1 MLCTSSTRTARWA
14 AGRAGVAV
22 GVAVVIGLT
31 ACASKPESGTAR
43 PREIG
48 SYATARSFAADDGAT
63 AAWPQDSWWQRYGD
77 SQLDRIVGEALAGSP
92 TLAAAAARLRNAEAT
107 VQQSHSALLPD
118 VSAQAKVDKEKQ
130 SYNYLTPPAFTP
142 KGWRPAGQA
151 SLDFSYE
158 LDFWGKNRAA
168 LAAATSEAEAARADA
183 AQSRLVLS
191 TSVVDAYA
199 DLARLYA
206 ERDCASAALD
216 VRTKTAALFTDR
228 KAEGLETE
236 GAVQQAIER
245 RGSSKADLLSIDE
258 SIALTRN
265 RIAALIGAGPDRA
278 LSITRPAV
286 AIDQRFGLPPDVT
299 LQLLAR
305 RPDIVVARLRAQAAA
320 KRIDVAAA
328 QFYPDISLSAVIGM
342 QSLGLN
348 LLTKSGSVFGNVG
361 PAISLPIFNA
371 GRLRGQYR
379 GAQATYDEAV
389 ANYDDTLVKA
399 LHDVADAAV
408 SDRALQPRIDATK
421 AAWVAAARAR
431 DSIKARYEGGLSN
444 YLDVLSSED
453 SLIDAQRQLADI
465 QARAF
470 TLDIALTRALGGGY
484 TSDADSSRPSQHSKA
499 ESQ

>member
-1 MLCTSSTRTARWA
+1 MLCRSLTRSIRWLG
-14 AGRAGVAV
+14 GRAGRFV
-22 GVAVVIGLT
+22 GAAVVVGLA
-31 ACASKPESGTAR
+31 ACASKPDSGTAR

-48 SYATARSFAADDGAT
+48 GYATARSLAAAGGS
-63 AAWPQDSWWQRYGD
+63 AAEWPQDRWWHRYGD
-77 SQLDRIVGEALAGSP
+77 AQLDRLVGEALDGSP
-92 TLAAAAARLRNAEAT
+92 SLAAAAARLRNAEAT
-107 VQQSHSALLPD
+107 VQQSHAALWPD
-118 VSAQAKVDKEKQ
+118 VSAQGKVDKEKQ
-130 SYNYLTPPAFTP
+130 SYNYLTPPAFLP

-168 LAAATSEAEAARADA
+168 LAAATSEADAARADA
-183 AQSRLVLS
+183 AQSRLVLA

-216 VRTKTAALFTDR
+216 VRTRTANLFADR

-236 GAVQQAIER
+236 GAAQQAIER
-245 RGSSKADLLSIDE
+245 RESSNADLLSIDE

-278 LSITRPAV
+278 LSITRPTV
-286 AIDQRFGLPPDVT
+286 SIDQRFGLPPDVT

-328 QFYPDISLSAVIGM
+328 AFYPDVSLSAVIGM

-348 LLTKSGSVFGNVG
+348 LLTNSGSVFGNVG

-408 SDRALQPRIDATK
+408 SERALQPRIDATK
-421 AAWVAAARAR
+421 AAWVAAAHAR
-431 DSIKARYEGGLSN
+431 DSVRERYEGGLAS

-465 QARAF
+465 ESRAF
-470 TLDIALTRALGGGY
+470 TLDIALIRALGGGY
-484 TSDADSSRPSQHSKA
+484 RSNVNPSHSS
-499 ESQ
+499 

>member
-1 MLCTSSTRTARWA
+1 MLCRSSTRGAGPLARRA
-14 AGRAGVAV
+14 ARVAGI
-22 GVAVVIGLT
+22 AVVLALT
-31 ACASKPESGTAR
+31 ACVSKPDSGTAR
-43 PREIG
+43 PKEIG
-48 SYATARSFAADDGAT
+48 GYATAHSFAVEEGST
-63 AAWPQDSWWQRYGD
+63 AAWPQDRWWERYGD
-77 SQLDRIVGEALAGSP
+77 AQLDQLVGDALDGAP

-107 VQQSHSALLPD
+107 VQQSHAALFPD
-118 VSAQAKVDKEKQ
+118 LSAQAKVDKEKQ
-130 SYNYLTPPAFTP
+130 SYHYLTPPAFTP

-168 LAAATSEAEAARADA
+168 LAAATSEAEAAQADA

-216 VRTKTAALFTDR
+216 VRMKTAALFVDR

-245 RGSSKADLLSIDE
+245 RDSSQADVLSIDE

-278 LSITRPAV
+278 LSMTRPSV
-286 AIDQRFGLPPDVT
+286 AIDQRFGLPRDVT

-328 QFYPDISLSAVIGM
+328 QFYPDVSLSAVIGM

-348 LLTKSGSVFGNVG
+348 LLTKSGSLFGNVG

-431 DSIKARYEGGLSN
+431 DSIKARYEGGLAS

-465 QARAF
+465 QSRAF
-470 TLDIALTRALGGGY
+470 TLDVALARALGGGFNA
-484 TSDADSSRPSQHSKA
+484 DANPAHSS
-499 ESQ
+499 

>member
-1 MLCTSSTRTARWA
+1 MLCASSTKRARRLARRA
-14 AGRAGVAV
+14 AWVAGVAI
-22 GVAVVIGLT
+22 AVGLT
-31 ACASKPESGTAR
+31 ACASKPDSGTAR
-43 PREIG
+43 PKDIG
-48 SYATARSFAADDGAT
+48 SYATARSFAAEDGLT
-63 AAWPQDSWWQRYGD
+63 TAWPQDRWWARYGD
-77 SQLDRIVGEALAGSP
+77 AQLDRLVGEALDGAPS
-92 TLAAAAARLRNAEAT
+92 LAAAAARLRNADAT
-107 VQQSHSALLPD
+107 VQQSHAALFPEI
-118 VSAQAKVDKEKQ
+118 SAQAKVDKEKQ
-130 SYNYLTPPAFTP
+130 SYNYLTPPGLTP
-142 KGWRPAGQA
+142 KGWRPVGQG

-168 LAAATSEAEAARADA
+168 LAAATSDAEAAQADA

-199 DLARLYA
+199 DLARFYA

-216 VRTKTAALFTDR
+216 VRAKTAALFVDR

-245 RGSSKADLLSIDE
+245 RDSSQASLLSIDE

-278 LSITRPAV
+278 LNITRPSV
-286 AIDQRFGLPPDVT
+286 AIDQRFGLPRDVT

-305 RPDIVVARLRAQAAA
+305 RPDIVAARLRAQAAA

-328 QFYPDISLSAVIGM
+328 QFYPDVSLSAVIGM

-348 LLTKSGSVFGNVG
+348 LLTKSGSLFGNVG

-379 GAQATYDEAV
+379 GAQANYDEAV

-408 SDRALQPRIDATK
+408 SDRVLQPRIDATK
-421 AAWVAAARAR
+421 AAWVAATRAR
-431 DSIKARYEGGLSN
+431 DSIKERYEGGLSS

-465 QARAF
+465 QSRAF
-470 TLDIALTRALGGGY
+470 TLDVALIRALGGGFRA
-484 TSDADSSRPSQHSKA
+484 DADADPSHSS
-499 ESQ
+499 

>member
-1 MLCTSSTRTARWA
+1 MSSTRMARRLAGGARWA
-14 AGRAGVAV
+14 V
-22 GVAVVIGLT
+22 GIAVVVGLA
-31 ACASKPESGTAR
+31 ACASRPDSGTAR
-43 PREIG
+43 PKEIG
-48 SYATARSFAADDGAT
+48 SYATARSFAVADGAA
-63 AAWPQDSWWQRYGD
+63 AAWPRDRWWQRYGD
-77 SQLDRIVGEALAGSP
+77 AQLDGLVDEALAGAPS
-92 TLAAAAARLRNAEAT
+92 LAAAAARLRNADAA
-107 VQQSHSALLPD
+107 VQQSHAALFPEI
-118 VSAQAKVDKEKQ
+118 SAQAKVDKEKQ
-130 SYNYLTPPAFTP
+130 SYHYLTPPAFTP

-158 LDFWGKNRAA
+158 LDFWGKNRAS

-183 AQSRLVLS
+183 AQSRLVLA

-206 ERDCASAALD
+206 ERDCASAAFD
-216 VRTKTAALFTDR
+216 VRTKTAALFADR

-236 GAVQQAIER
+236 GAAQQAIER
-245 RGSSKADLLSIDE
+245 RDSSKADLLSIDE

-278 LSITRPAV
+278 LSLERPTV
-286 AIDQRFGLPPDVT
+286 AIDRRFGLPPDVT

-305 RPDIVVARLRAQAAA
+305 RPDVVVAKLRAQAAA

-328 QFYPDISLSAVIGM
+328 QFYPDVNLSAVIGM

-348 LLTKSGSVFGNVG
+348 MLTKSGSLFGNVG

-408 SDRALQPRIDATK
+408 SARALQPRIDATK

-431 DSIKARYEGGLSN
+431 DSIKERYEGGLSN

-453 SLIDAQRQLADI
+453 SLIGAQRQLADI

-470 TLDIALTRALGGGY
+470 TLDIELIRALGGGY
-484 TSDADSSRPSQHSKA
+484 RSDAQPSHSS
-499 ESQ
+499 

>member
-1 MLCTSSTRTARWA
+1 MLSASSTRGARRLARRAGWA
-14 AGRAGVAV
+14 AGVA
-22 GVAVVIGLT
+22 AVLALA
-31 ACASKPESGTAR
+31 ACASKPDSGTAA
-43 PREIG
+43 PKAIG
-48 SYATARSFAADDGAT
+48 SYATARSFAGEGGST
-63 AAWPQDSWWQRYGD
+63 AAWPQDRWWERYGD
-77 SQLDRIVGEALAGSP
+77 AQLDRLMGEALDGAP

-107 VQQSHSALLPD
+107 VQQSHAALFPEI
-118 VSAQAKVDKEKQ
+118 SAQAKVDKEKQ
-130 SYNYLTPPAFTP
+130 SYNYLTPPAFAP
-142 KGWRPAGQA
+142 KGWRPAGQG

-158 LDFWGKNRAA
+158 LDFWGKNRAS

-216 VRTKTAALFTDR
+216 VRTKTATLFTDR

-236 GAVQQAIER
+236 GAVQQAVGR
-245 RGSSKADLLSIDE
+245 RDSSQADLLSIDE

-278 LSITRPAV
+278 LSIARPTV

-328 QFYPDISLSAVIGM
+328 QFYPDVSLSAVIGM

-348 LLTKSGSVFGNVG
+348 MLTKAGSVFGNVG

-421 AAWVAAARAR
+421 AAWVAAKRAR
-431 DSIKARYEGGLSN
+431 DSIQARYEGGLSN

-465 QARAF
+465 QSRAF
-470 TLDIALTRALGGGY
+470 TLDVALTRALGGGY
-484 TSDADSSRPSQHSKA
+484 RSDSDPAHSS
-499 ESQ
+499 